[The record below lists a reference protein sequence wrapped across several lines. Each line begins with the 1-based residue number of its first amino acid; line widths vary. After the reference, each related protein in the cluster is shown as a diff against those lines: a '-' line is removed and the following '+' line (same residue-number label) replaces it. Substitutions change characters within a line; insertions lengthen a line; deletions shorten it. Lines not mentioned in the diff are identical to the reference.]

1 MRKKLIAVA
10 VASSV
15 ALGGVVVAAGP
26 ASAATTTPFTKQCFT
41 HERKGPILTGDWRK
55 TSKTITVENVIL
67 TNLTSFDFRITKMT
81 LTDRK
86 TGKRV
91 NGWTGVVY
99 QGRNSKKWS
108 PKKTFPRG
116 HVLDLVIKGHRMNA
130 VGDTLNGCGLHS

>member
-1 MRKKLIAVA
+1 MNRRIRRGAAVA
-10 VASSV
+10 
-15 ALGGVVVAAGP
+15 GVAAVATLGLTALP
-26 ASAATTTPFTKQCFT
+26 AEAATTTPFTKTCYSVKN
-41 HERKGPILTGDWRK
+41 HELI
-55 TSKTITVENVIL
+55 
-67 TNLTSFDFRITKMT
+67 LTSFDFRITKMT